1 MPYENDFLL
10 TNAKKTLIHVRVY
23 FSYVTF
29 IFDPIILT
37 FLYITIL
44 LKYINKSLS
53 SCQVFSQHMLIKQLE

>member
-1 MPYENDFLL
+1 MPYENDFLQ
-10 TNAKKTLIHVRVY
+10 TNAKNTLIRVY

-44 LKYINKSLS
+44 LKYMHKSLS